1 MAQQQPIQIAGR
13 TEGNCKAL
21 IGRCNRL
28 FPGFHGTTEQM
39 GKLWDAL
46 LSELQRMDG
55 LRAPDESSRQY
66 SISLAV
72 RDVST
77 DHLQLDV
84 DDLEPSKEQYA
95 PFTLMCEVSL
105 GHHIFDGTEQMEVR
119 VITRPSHIFQHQL
132 PCGKHMRRFVPIAV
146 GADDKHQQLK
156 QRLASVAKYMANYR
170 PCKAPRFYGHLEA
183 RGVRCGKPCVE
194 GEDLCVGHWV
204 GLPMQRDID
213 DRAAKRQRAQ

>member
-13 TEGNCKAL
+13 MEGNCKAL
-21 IGRCNRL
+21 IGRFNRL

-55 LRAPDESSRQY
+55 LRAPDADQY
-66 SISLAV
+66 CIRLAV

-84 DDLEPSKEQYA
+84 DDLEPPKEQYA

-105 GHHIFDGTEQMEVR
+105 GHHVSDGTEQMEVR
-119 VITRPSHIFQHQL
+119 VVTRPLCIFVQRDQL
-132 PCGKHMRRFVPIAV
+132 PCGNHMRKFVPIAV

-204 GLPMQRDID
+204 GQPMQRDID
-213 DRAAKRQRAQ
+213 DHAAKRQRAP